1 MGVWMLVMT
10 SRSKSI
16 HKDSTQIDIRGKM
29 CPLTF
34 VYTKLTLE
42 ELEKG
47 DILEVYLDFPP
58 ALKNI
63 PESCKRQNLAELL
76 EVIENP
82 SDKPEWIMIL
92 KKL

>member
-1 MGVWMLVMT
+1 MLAM
-10 SRSKSI
+10 SSHIKPYY
-16 HKDSTQIDIRGKM
+16 KDSKQIDIRGKV

-34 VYTKLTLE
+34 VYTKLALE
-42 ELEKG
+42 ELNT
-47 DILEVYLDFPP
+47 DTILEVYLDFPP

-63 PESCKRQNLAELL
+63 PESCKRQRLAELL
-76 EVIENP
+76 EIKEYH

>member
-1 MGVWMLVMT
+1 V
-10 SRSKSI
+10 
-16 HKDSTQIDIRGKM
+16 

-34 VYTKLTLE
+34 VYTKLA
-42 ELEKG
+42 LEKLNT
-47 DILEVYLDFPP
+47 DTILEVYLDFPP

-63 PESCKRQNLAELL
+63 PESCKRQSLAELL
-76 EVIENP
+76 EVKEYH

>member
-1 MGVWMLVMT
+1 MLAM
-10 SRSKSI
+10 SSIINPSYKISK
-16 HKDSTQIDIRGKM
+16 KIDIRGKL

-34 VYTKLTLE
+34 VYTKLALE
-42 ELEKG
+42 ELEK
-47 DILEVYLDFPP
+47 DKILKVYLDFPP

-63 PESCKRQNLAELL
+63 PESCKRQSIAELL
-76 EVIENP
+76 EIKDNY

>member
-1 MGVWMLVMT
+1 MSST
-10 SRSKSI
+10 DKSNY
-16 HKDSTQIDIRGKM
+16 KDSAQLDIRGKV

-34 VYTKLTLE
+34 VYTKLALE
-42 ELEKG
+42 ELERG
-47 DILEVYLDFPP
+47 RILEVYLDFPP

-63 PESCKRQNLAELL
+63 PESCKRQNMAELL
-76 EVIENP
+76 EIKKHH

>member
-1 MGVWMLVMT
+1 M
-10 SRSKSI
+10 SSHIKPYY
-16 HKDSTQIDIRGKM
+16 KDSKQIDIRGKV

-34 VYTKLTLE
+34 VYTKLALE
-42 ELEKG
+42 ELNT
-47 DILEVYLDFPP
+47 DTILEVYLDFPP

-63 PESCKRQNLAELL
+63 PESCKRQSLAELL
-76 EVIENP
+76 EVKEYY